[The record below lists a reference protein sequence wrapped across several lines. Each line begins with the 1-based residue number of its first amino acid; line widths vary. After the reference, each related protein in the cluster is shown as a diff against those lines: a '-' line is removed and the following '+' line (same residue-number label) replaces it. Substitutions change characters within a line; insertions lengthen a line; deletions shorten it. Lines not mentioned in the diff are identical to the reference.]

1 MVVLPDTA
9 GSLWQIVSFRRQTER
24 DNIKDLSVPWRDC
37 VGHTY
42 IMVNWAIAGNQH
54 EGFLDDNEPKV
65 EEIFVRGREG
75 YMPTF

>member
-1 MVVLPDTA
+1 MVD
-9 GSLWQIVSFRRQTER
+9 
-24 DNIKDLSVPWRDC
+24 
-37 VGHTY
+37 
-42 IMVNWAIAGNQH
+42 WAIAGNQH